1 MCILYILYK
10 ITIVTFIYQP
20 AAVVYISNYML
31 LSINITRTVLMC
43 IPSILYIIF
52 ILDIGYII
60 WQYDYILSNIHL
72 MALLYKQYHSELIK
86 IILDYE
92 TDEDIFIKI

>member
-1 MCILYILYK
+1 MLYK
-10 ITIVTFIYQP
+10 IIMLTFIYQP
-20 AAVVYISNYML
+20 EAVVYISNYML

-60 WQYDYILSNIHL
+60 WEYDYILSNIATSIDGHFSFL
-72 MALLYKQYHSELIK
+72 QGVLYITNE
-86 IILDYE
+86 
-92 TDEDIFIKI
+92 F

>member
-1 MCILYILYK
+1 
-10 ITIVTFIYQP
+10 
-20 AAVVYISNYML
+20 
-31 LSINITRTVLMC
+31 
-43 IPSILYIIF
+43 
-52 ILDIGYII
+52 
-60 WQYDYILSNIHL
+60 